1 MAADPVS
8 DALKALRL
16 KTSWTWQYDPVHTI
30 SNWCVRCH
38 SKPYLHDPNTMM
50 QMKAN
55 KDTWEEVREIEEFD
69 IVTPK
74 EEPSQKSIEAA
85 AVSANTAEA
94 PIILVNSP
102 GKEAR
107 PDQASAAEEA
117 FQEPPEQQAD

>member
-1 MAADPVS
+1 
-8 DALKALRL
+8 
-16 KTSWTWQYDPVHTI
+16 
-30 SNWCVRCH
+30 
-38 SKPYLHDPNTMM
+38 MM

-55 KDTWEEVREIEEFD
+55 KDTWEEVREISEFD